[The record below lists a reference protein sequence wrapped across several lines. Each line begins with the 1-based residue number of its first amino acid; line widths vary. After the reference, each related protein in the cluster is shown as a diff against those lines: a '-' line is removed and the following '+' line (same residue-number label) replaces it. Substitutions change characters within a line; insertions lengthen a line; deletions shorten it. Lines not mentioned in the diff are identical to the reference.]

1 MEKEMT
7 KTKNQLSMPPF
18 GGLGV
23 CLNACKRASGAM
35 TLLCFSYPDLS
46 PFLSGFSLSPLCV
59 GLSGYELQTAL
70 GRETRGR

>member
-1 MEKEMT
+1 MT
-7 KTKNQLSMPPF
+7 NTKNQLSLLPF

-23 CLNACKRASGAM
+23 CLDACKTASRTM

-46 PFLSGFSLSPLCV
+46 PFLSGFSLSTLYA
-59 GLSGYELQTAL
+59 GLHGYEMQIAL